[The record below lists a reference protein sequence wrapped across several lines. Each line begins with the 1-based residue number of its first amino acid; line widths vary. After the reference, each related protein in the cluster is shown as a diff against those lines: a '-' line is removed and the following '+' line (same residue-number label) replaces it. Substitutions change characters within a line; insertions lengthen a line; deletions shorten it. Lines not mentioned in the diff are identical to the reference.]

1 MLGIS
6 AQSGFSLLI
15 ALWYAMLYHSRFIR
29 FCIHCYCCLMHN
41 KLMPYA
47 YWNLSCIFTETAWMC
62 AWFCDGASI
71 WLDVKMID
79 EKRMWNALW
88 NCVFSILLNNFEV
101 LRTIISFPMM
111 LRCSTTKL
119 KSVISCHCNASNTFL
134 NVAGSLKSLLQNYS
148 TALTLSCLR
157 LLSNFWRIHE
167 IL

>member
-47 YWNLSCIFTETAWMC
+47 YCKFELYFYWNF
-62 AWFCDGASI
+62 
-71 WLDVKMID
+71 LDVCLILRWCLYLINVKMID

-88 NCVFSILLNNFEV
+88 NCVFSILLNNFEI

>member
-1 MLGIS
+1 MQCCIIVDLLGFAYIVTVTWCIINWCHTHTEIWVV
-6 AQSGFSLLI
+6 FLLK
-15 ALWYAMLYHSRFIR
+15 LLGCVLDFAMVPLFDWMWKW
-29 FCIHCYCCLMHN
+29 LMRNECEMH
-41 KLMPYA
+41 YE
-47 YWNLSCIFTETAWMC
+47 I
-62 AWFCDGASI
+62 
-71 WLDVKMID
+71 
-79 EKRMWNALW
+79 
-88 NCVFSILLNNFEV
+88 VFSILLNNFEI

>member
-1 MLGIS
+1 MQCCIIADLLGFAYIVTV
-6 AQSGFSLLI
+6 A
-15 ALWYAMLYHSRFIR
+15 W
-29 FCIHCYCCLMHN
+29 CIINWCHTHT
-41 KLMPYA
+41 A
-47 YWNLSCIFTETAWMC
+47 NLSCIFTETAWMC

-88 NCVFSILLNNFEV
+88 NCVFSILLNNFEI

-157 LLSNFWRIHE
+157 LLSNFWRIQE